1 MAGKIERNGEIIS
14 KVKNKEDD
22 MDQEQIGLRRAVAYL
37 RVAHA
42 SDDSG
47 NAMIAQRTACEDVA
61 DRYRLTIVR
70 EYVDQGKPARLT
82 QQTALR
88 KLLADL
94 EQNRDVAYVIVSG
107 YARLGRDLQSLD
119 NVMSRI
125 QGCGAEV
132 ATITGVEVAE
142 RFALTP
148 LLDYVAEWARR
159 PPERDKLAAEERGS
173 LASSDDLTTAVQAI
187 RSGRLNS
194 NQREALA
201 ALLNIAGNAT
211 ALPTPVA
218 AAVFNAVEAC
228 KRTVPIEEVND
239 KNEGR

>member
-1 MAGKIERNGEIIS
+1 
-14 KVKNKEDD
+14 
-22 MDQEQIGLRRAVAYL
+22 MDREQLSPRRAVAYL

-42 SDDSG
+42 SDDSE
-47 NAMIAQRTACEDVA
+47 NVIVAQRAACEQIAQR
-61 DRYRLTIVR
+61 YGLTIIR

-88 KLLADL
+88 TLLDDL
-94 EQNRDVAYVIVSG
+94 EQHQDVTHVIVAD
-107 YARLGRDLQSLD
+107 YARLGRNLQSLD
-119 NVMSRI
+119 DVISRI
-125 QGCGAEV
+125 QSCGAEV

-142 RFALTP
+142 RFALAP
-148 LLDYVAEWARR
+148 LLDHVAEWARR
-159 PPERDKLAAEERGS
+159 PTERGEPTTNEPNQ
-173 LASSDDLTTAVQAI
+173 LASSDDLTTAIQTI
-187 RSGRLNS
+187 RTERLNS

-201 ALLNIAGNAT
+201 ALLGISGNAT

-239 KNEGR
+239 NNEGR